1 MDDDEAWMDDA
12 VAPFRLLVDALAA
25 TSDAF
30 VAPPF
35 EPDGPAEGMYVDTMA
50 VALPFE
56 LDIRVT
62 ADGAI
67 RLAGTAPTQ
76 YTRTSVMPV
85 FHRLSF
91 RVIGVRADG

>member
-1 MDDDEAWMDDA
+1 MVDDEAWMDDA

-30 VAPPF
+30 VAPPMA
-35 EPDGPAEGMYVDTMA
+35 PQGPAEGIYVDTMA
-50 VALPFE
+50 VTLPFE
-56 LDIRVT
+56 LDIRVEPE
-62 ADGAI
+62 GVV

-85 FHRLSF
+85 FHRLSM
-91 RVIGVRADG
+91 RVTGVRTDG